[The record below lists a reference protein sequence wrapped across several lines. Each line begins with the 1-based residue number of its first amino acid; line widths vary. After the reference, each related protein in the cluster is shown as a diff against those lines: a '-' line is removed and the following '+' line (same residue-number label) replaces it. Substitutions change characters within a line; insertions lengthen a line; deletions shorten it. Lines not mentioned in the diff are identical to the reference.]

1 MNEDKDNRHQDRARW
16 RSRRGMLELDIL
28 LVAFARER
36 YPRLTVADQRAYQQL
51 LRRDDW
57 EIWDWLQGRSEPPP
71 ALSGIVRL
79 VDAHGKRDSP

>member
-36 YPRLTVADQRAYQQL
+36 YPHLTIADQCAYQQL

-57 EIWDWLQGRSEPPP
+57 EIWDWLQGRSAPPP
-71 ALSGIVRL
+71 ALFGIVRL
-79 VDAHGKRDSP
+79 VDAHGKRDSR